1 MDRREL
7 LKMITVLTGAA
18 MIGSDALLSGCSSAA
33 EKRRNSLFTE
43 QEEAFLDEVADTM
56 LPDTA
61 KSPGAK
67 AAKVGSW
74 MTVIVTDCYTDI
86 DQKVF
91 KEGIAKLNAASE
103 KMYGVGFLKATA
115 PQRLALILALDK
127 EAKDYQS
134 NKGALEEIER
144 KKDKTFTSL
153 PAHYF
158 TMMKQLSFWG
168 YFSSEIGATK
178 AMRYIA
184 APGRY
189 EGAVPYKKGD
199 KSWA

>member
-18 MIGSDALLSGCSSAA
+18 MIGNDVLLSGCSPGAKKS
-33 EKRRNSLFTE
+33 KNNLFNA
-43 QEEAFLDEVADTM
+43 QEERFLDEVADTM

-74 MTVIVTDCYTDI
+74 MTVIVSDCYTEI
-86 DQKVF
+86 DQKAF
-91 KEGIAKLNAASE
+91 KEGIVKLNAASE
-103 KMYGVGFLKATA
+103 KMHGTGFLKATA
-115 PQRLALILALDK
+115 PQRLALLLAMDK
-127 EAKDYQS
+127 EAKDYQL
-134 NKGALEEIER
+134 NKG
-144 KKDKTFTSL
+144 SL
-153 PAHYF
+153 PNHYF

-168 YFSSEIGATK
+168 YFSSEVGATK
-178 AMRYIA
+178 AMRYVA

-189 EGAVPYKKGD
+189 EGSVPYKKGD

>member
-7 LKMITVLTGAA
+7 LKMI
-18 MIGSDALLSGCSSAA
+18 ALLSGAAVIGSDVLLSGCNSGSENGNQHLFSS
-33 EKRRNSLFTE
+33 
-43 QEEAFLDEVADTM
+43 QEEVFLDEVADTM

-67 AAKVGSW
+67 AAKVGAL
-74 MTVIVTDCYTDI
+74 MAVIVRDCYTER
-86 DQKVF
+86 DQQVF
-91 KEGIAKLNAASE
+91 KQGIAKLNAASE
-103 KMYGVGFLKATA
+103 KMHGTKFLKATA
-115 PQRLALILALDK
+115 PQRLALILAMDK
-127 EAKDYQS
+127 ESKDYQS
-134 NKGALEEIER
+134 NKSALEEIER
-144 KKDKTFTSL
+144 KKDKNFTSL

-158 TMMKQLSFWG
+158 TMMKQLSFWA

-178 AMRYIA
+178 AMRYVA

-189 EGAVPYKKGD
+189 EGSVPYKKGD